1 MKEKKQSILDTVR
14 EINNKEALEKQERFE
29 KQNNK
34 FREKYGQELENEK
47 KEILKVKQGISDN
60 SELFAEDSV
69 AREYTFADKF
79 KNFIYHNKWWLG
91 IAAFIVFI
99 AAFLTY
105 DTLTTVRADV
115 RIMLLTDDDDL
126 QFNTQKIHEYFNG
139 HVIDYNDDDRQ
150 YTDIISIPISKNMED
165 NIKSAVGYEN
175 SLTNLSTQFQLAE
188 CMIILADSAVDE
200 LIEPDETLQNLELFF
215 PDCPYIESNRLML
228 KDSGFAELIG
238 CKNEDLPDDLFLAV
252 RKPAKNLSDEE
263 TNQTNYDNAM
273 ETLKSVVEQ
282 LG

>member
-47 KEILKVKQGISDN
+47 KEILKVKQGISEN

-69 AREYTFADKF
+69 AREYTFADTF

-126 QFNTQKIHEYFNG
+126 QFSTQKIHEYFNG

-150 YTDIISIPISKNMED
+150 YTDI
-165 NIKSAVGYEN
+165 
-175 SLTNLSTQFQLAE
+175 T
-188 CMIILADSAVDE
+188 
-200 LIEPDETLQNLELFF
+200 
-215 PDCPYIESNRLML
+215 
-228 KDSGFAELIG
+228 
-238 CKNEDLPDDLFLAV
+238 
-252 RKPAKNLSDEE
+252 
-263 TNQTNYDNAM
+263 
-273 ETLKSVVEQ
+273 
-282 LG
+282 

>member
-47 KEILKVKQGISDN
+47 KEILKVKQGISDS

-69 AREYTFADKF
+69 AREYTFADKL

-115 RIMLLTDDDDL
+115 RIMLLTDDDTL
-126 QFNTQKIHEYFNG
+126 QFNTQKLHEYFNG
-139 HVIDYNDDDRQ
+139 HVVDYNEDDRQ

-215 PDCPYIESNRLML
+215 PDCPYIEGNRLML